1 MPGLAEAFAH
11 FGAAGRNQRWSWSAR
26 SADGSTVVLTVWKD
40 GLDYTG
46 KPIVYD
52 TFNRPNLN
60 EWKGLPG
67 NRERLDNLIYARD
80 HCEGHFRVVITVAE
94 DVNASPRKIAR
105 CYPQDKLLMKITKMD
120 EQTGEFRAESVDV

>member
-1 MPGLAEAFAH
+1 MSGLAEAFAH
-11 FGAAGRNQRWSWSAR
+11 FGAAGKNQRWSWSAR
-26 SADGSTVVLTVWKD
+26 SADGSTVVLTAWKD
-40 GLDYTG
+40 RLDYTG

-52 TFNRPNLN
+52 TFKRPNLN
-60 EWKGLPG
+60 EWKGLSG

-80 HCEGHFRVVITVAE
+80 HCEGRFRVVIVVAE